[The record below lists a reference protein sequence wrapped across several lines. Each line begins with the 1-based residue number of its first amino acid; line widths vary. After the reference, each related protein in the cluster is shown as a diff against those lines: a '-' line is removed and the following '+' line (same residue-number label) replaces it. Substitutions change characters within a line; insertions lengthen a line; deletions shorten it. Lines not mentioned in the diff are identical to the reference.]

1 MLFGRISLY
10 FMTGFC
16 VFGVNGLLRDGSRN
30 QFYLDSVGHVG
41 LKLSILEHSTAD
53 REVGGS
59 IPLAPCSIIMGYLSK
74 GF

>member
-30 QFYLDSVGHVG
+30 QFYLDSVAHEG
-41 LKLSILEHSTAD
+41 LKLSGRAFDCRSRGRWFNSARSLLHYNGLPVEM
-53 REVGGS
+53 
-59 IPLAPCSIIMGYLSK
+59 L
-74 GF
+74 

>member
-10 FMTGFC
+10 FITGFC

-41 LKLSILEHSTAD
+41 
-53 REVGGS
+53 V
-59 IPLAPCSIIMGYLSK
+59 
-74 GF
+74 